1 MKYVKIASRS
11 KTNITDMFTLG
22 VSTSR
27 GTDKIGQFGSG
38 SLMGTLVW
46 MRKHGK
52 SPIFMINGQK
62 VVFKTQQI
70 PKGDGTPFNQVLIC
84 YDGKRHPLS
93 VCLEYGELDW
103 RDATMGIREWISNAI
118 DAGQPVN
125 EIITIVDRIEATDD
139 EVAVFLP
146 YTEDAKE
153 YADNIEKYFLHY
165 SGREKVEFLTKDRV
179 SKCRI
184 YRRGVFMRELDV
196 DSIYDY
202 NLDFEIN
209 ECRTGSS
216 DTLMYR
222 AVSRLYAYGDEEQFE
237 TVIPYVLVNAQVLEV
252 TEQTDMYMY
261 YAEKLVWKTKIGSLA
276 VCADT
281 FQIANCTPI
290 SGRWF
295 KRIKVNVPELCG
307 LRNMTEA
314 ELNGYSLREST
325 TEEIRVF
332 NELCNLIET
341 TGLSKGLPRP
351 TLHIF
356 ETPEDKQPNFN
367 GLYDGGKV
375 QVLCWGKV
383 PDYSRVIIHELCHH
397 YTEGA
402 DDYSHGFELFS
413 HRLIAAMYENFL
425 K

>member
-1 MKYVKIASRS
+1 MRYVKIASRS

-46 MRKHGK
+46 MRKYGK
-52 SPIFMINGQK
+52 SPTFMINGQK
-62 VVFKTQQI
+62 VVFKIQQV
-70 PKGDGTPFNQVLIC
+70 PKGDGVPFNQVLIC

-93 VCLEYGELDW
+93 VALEYGELDW
-103 RDATMGIREWISNAI
+103 KDATMGIREWISNAI

-146 YTEDAKE
+146 YTDEAKE
-153 YADNIEKYFLHY
+153 YADNIGKYFLHY
-165 SGREKVEFLTKDRV
+165 SGRHNEQFLTKDSV

-184 YRRGVFMRELDV
+184 YRRGVFMRELDLN
-196 DSIYDY
+196 SIWDY

-216 DTLMYR
+216 DTMIYR
-222 AVSRLYAYGDEEQFE
+222 CISRLYAYGDEEQFE
-237 TVIPYVLVNAQVLEV
+237 ALIPYVLSRADVLEV
-252 TEQTDMYMY
+252 TEQTDLYMY
-261 YAEKLVWKTKIGSLA
+261 WTEKEVWKKKIGELA

-281 FQIANCTPI
+281 FMIANCTPVL
-290 SGRWF
+290 GRWF
-295 KRIKVNVPELCG
+295 KRIKQNVPELCG
-307 LRNMTEA
+307 LKNMTEA
-314 ELNGYSLREST
+314 ELNGYTIREST
-325 TEEIRVF
+325 TDEVRVF
-332 NELCNLIET
+332 NDLCNLIESV
-341 TGLSKGLPRP
+341 GLSRGKARP
-351 TLHIF
+351 SLHIF
-356 ETPEDKQPNFN
+356 ETPDDKMPTFG
-367 GLYDGGKV
+367 GLCDYARS

-383 PDYSRVIIHELCHH
+383 TDYSRVIVHELCHH
-397 YTEGA
+397 YSEG
-402 DDYSHGFELFS
+402 DDYSYEFEKFS
-413 HRLIAAMYENFL
+413 HQLTAAMYEAFL